1 MSNIYTPNQAEE
13 NPDPKKRIHH
23 RTVSYEEDKAAEP
36 KSKYSRL
43 DVNDNE
49 QVEEEEPHDIAA
61 LIQLLNVNIALRR
74 QVQILESIPDE
85 VFVFDLNGRIRFS
98 NSEESTVSSLWELTT
113 RNSEILI
120 QTAINNALIG
130 DADEDGSWPLFN
142 GGPVSLQFI
151 YKDQLDHQEHR
162 LVSIKGNIYLN
173 DDTPECVVMVRQMRN
188 EYIGEISSVMA
199 QSALER
205 KRSPER
211 EKEIVVST

>member
-1 MSNIYTPNQAEE
+1 MSNNIHTIHTFVSNQAAA

-23 RTVSYEEDKAAEP
+23 RAMSYEEDKEAEP

-43 DVNDNE
+43 DANDNE
-49 QVEEEEPHDIAA
+49 QVEEPHDVAA
-61 LIQLLNVNIALRR
+61 LEQLLNVNIALRR

-98 NSEESTVSSLWELTT
+98 NSEESTVTSFWELTT

-130 DADEDGSWPLFN
+130 DADEDGSWPLFK
-142 GGPVSLQFI
+142 GRATILQFI
-151 YKDQLDHQEHR
+151 YKDQHNHQEHR

-173 DDTPECVVMVRQMRN
+173 NDTPECVVMVRQMGN
-188 EYIGEISSVMA
+188 EYIGENIVSDGSV
-199 QSALER
+199 S
-205 KRSPER
+205 
-211 EKEIVVST
+211 V

>member
-1 MSNIYTPNQAEE
+1 VSNQAEE
-13 NPDPKKRIHH
+13 ISDPKKRIHH
-23 RTVSYEEDKAAEP
+23 RAVSYEEDKAAEP

-43 DVNDNE
+43 DANDHE

-61 LIQLLNVNIALRR
+61 LEQLLNESIALRR

-98 NSEESTVSSLWELTT
+98 NSEESTVTSFWELTT

-142 GGPVSLQFI
+142 GGPVSLHFI
-151 YKDQLDHQEHR
+151 YKDQHGHQEHR

-173 DDTPECVVMVRQMRN
+173 DDTPECVVMVRQMGN
-188 EYIGEISSVMA
+188 EYLRENIVSDGSV
-199 QSALER
+199 SA
-205 KRSPER
+205 
-211 EKEIVVST
+211 